1 MGIDM
6 ELTDTHFIL
15 YPIAFECL
23 LHFLFYSCVSSSFIV
38 QDAFIIHDLCHVIV
52 DCCFFF
58 VGFIYLG
65 CLSEKNRALSYDVV
79 VLRLRNFFFG
89 H

>member
-1 MGIDM
+1 M

-58 VGFIYLG
+58 RWFHLSWLPVGKKQSTFI
-65 CLSEKNRALSYDVV
+65 
-79 VLRLRNFFFG
+79 
-89 H
+89 

>member
-1 MGIDM
+1 M

-58 VGFIYLG
+58 SLVSFILAA
-65 CLSEKNRALSYDVV
+65 CRKKTEH
-79 VLRLRNFFFG
+79 F
-89 H
+89 HMM